1 MDKNAIFNEFKKA
14 KEIEKKEEVIVEL
27 ESNNSVTS
35 KEVKNK
41 NEIINVHK
49 HKSNRRKNKKRFKKN
64 NEIKQEEISIISD
77 SFEKWKKD
85 FLSDETNKDFMNLL
99 QFYRDKNFTV
109 FSDEEFLKN
118 KYEHPQMKTVVLD
131 PTLLEINAGKGGN
144 CYLIKPLYTDEY
156 NYFLKHI
163 GTRDEKPED
172 FMKYAVKTGVLYPKF
187 NDEQLE
193 KTSAGTILS
202 LYNYIL
208 QFSDLTKTIKIL
220 EV

>member
-14 KEIEKKEEVIVEL
+14 KEIEKEVETISEEKNNVDIISEETVENKDII
-27 ESNNSVTS
+27 SVPKYKNN
-35 KEVKNK
+35 KRR
-41 NEIINVHK
+41 
-49 HKSNRRKNKKRFKKN
+49 NRKKYKKN
-64 NEIKQEEISIISD
+64 NELKKEEVSIIKD
-77 SFEKWKKD
+77 DFEKWKEE

-99 QFYRDKNFTV
+99 QFYRDKNFNV
-109 FSDEEFLKN
+109 FSDDEFLKN

-144 CYLIKPLYTDEY
+144 CYLIKPLYADEY
-156 NYFLKHI
+156 NYFLKNI
-163 GTRDEKPED
+163 GTREEKPEE
-172 FMKYAVKTGVLYPKF
+172 FMKYSVKTGVLYPEF
-187 NDEQLE
+187 SDTMLE